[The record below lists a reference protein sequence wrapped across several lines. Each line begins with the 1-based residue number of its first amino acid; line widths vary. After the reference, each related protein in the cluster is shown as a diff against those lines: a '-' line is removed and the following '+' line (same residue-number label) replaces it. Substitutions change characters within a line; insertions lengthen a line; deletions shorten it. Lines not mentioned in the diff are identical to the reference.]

1 MADPTKAETE
11 QIFKVLK
18 AQKGNKMCFDCHARN
33 PTWASV
39 SFGIYICLECSSVHR
54 NMGVHISFVRSTN
67 LDSWQLN
74 QLRTMKVGGN
84 SSATDFFTKHGGS
97 MILNDS
103 DTKKKYSSRVAEL
116 YKEELARRVK
126 EDAAKFPERVVVEGS
141 GDLLVTPVPAGVDE
155 DDFFSSWNKPATPNS
170 PAFISSK
177 PVPPILGRAASIP
190 SANGS
195 TPPASPRTISSSSL
209 RSAQSSAGSRPN
221 SMLGA
226 SRLTSSSPA
235 ASTPTAAPAPRKSKL
250 GGLGAKK
257 AVAPL
262 DFAEA
267 ERRAAEEAERV
278 RQLGYDR
285 EQERK
290 EEERARKEAE
300 AAPQSAKAPPKSAKA
315 VPTTPVS
322 ALPTGNAQDLERLG
336 MGMKR
341 LGFGAVPAAPST
353 SKASAADADAPT
365 FAREKFGKQ
374 KAISSDMYF
383 GRNAYDPSALN
394 EAQTRLQTFQGASSI
409 SSNQYFGREEEEEL
423 GGLGPGG
430 DGNLLGDGTLSGLE
444 MAAKDAIQKVLANP
458 DVQNVGE
465 SIRAGALKLSDYLAQ
480 MSER

>member
-1 MADPTKAETE
+1 MHD
-11 QIFKVLK
+11 
-18 AQKGNKMCFDCHARN
+18 
-33 PTWASV
+33 ASRRTQQ
-39 SFGIYICLECSSVHR
+39 SMY
-54 NMGVHISFVRSTN
+54 STA
-67 LDSWQLN
+67 WY
-74 QLRTMKVGGN
+74 LRWPHT
-84 SSATDFFTKHGGS
+84 SP
-97 MILNDS
+97 
-103 DTKKKYSSRVAEL
+103 R
-116 YKEELARRVK
+116 
-126 EDAAKFPERVVVEGS
+126 FPERVVVEGS

-353 SKASAADADAPT
+353 SKARCVLLLNARLADRLTDTYVLQRGRRGRAD
-365 FAREKFGKQ
+365 
-374 KAISSDMYF
+374 
-383 GRNAYDPSALN
+383 
-394 EAQTRLQTFQGASSI
+394 
-409 SSNQYFGREEEEEL
+409 
-423 GGLGPGG
+423 
-430 DGNLLGDGTLSGLE
+430 
-444 MAAKDAIQKVLANP
+444 V
-458 DVQNVGE
+458 
-465 SIRAGALKLSDYLAQ
+465 RAGEVRETEGDLVGHVLRA
-480 MSER
+480 ERVRPVGAK